1 MSNKIFNQIIDSLT
15 IHGEPDNSL
24 LECVKALSKQQLY
37 EMGFNCRTFSEEELE
52 NITPD
57 NLVNQI
63 PLNIKNYYDFTP
75 RELFLNA
82 LKIFTEQCKVE
93 LPLSEK
99 IKKELDAIKDEL
111 FSDTGFLMSRG
122 ILFLFQNEGT
132 VTPVLPKENAKIF
145 AEILAS
151 DPELNHAEN
160 MMDFHKYAAVL
171 TQLYGICP
179 VSIFME
185 IWNRD
190 YPDKQIPDK
199 SEFKRV
205 LKNCYSVTTHFYLVG
220 NSLIAPQIQ
229 GRDLIEK
236 IKEARMNLS
245 VYMPSAEE
253 IKECFNCYDYDE
265 KSDAFRSI
273 KQLLVRT
280 TKDSDYAEHI
290 TYSIFSMIK
299 AGTDIT
305 KMEDFLMEEFG
316 VTFDKKTAPKFFQ
329 MLMAMGMQCHL
340 WTKWGNTGI
349 TGLLNLLNEAK
360 SLSL

>member
-1 MSNKIFNQIIDSLT
+1 MSNKNFNQIIDSLT
-15 IHGEPDNSL
+15 IHGEADNSL

-37 EMGFNCRTFSEEELE
+37 QMGFNCRTFSKEELE

-99 IKKELDAIKDEL
+99 IKTELDAIKKDL
-111 FSDTGFLMSRG
+111 FSDTAFLMSRG

-190 YPDKQIPDK
+190 YPDKQISDK

-220 NSLIAPQIQ
+220 SSLIAPQIQ
-229 GRDLIEK
+229 GRDVIEK

-245 VYMPSAEE
+245 VYMPSAAE
-253 IKECFNCYDYDE
+253 IKECFRCYDYDE
-265 KSDAFRSI
+265 KSDAFRTI

-316 VTFDKKTAPKFFQ
+316 VTFDKKTASKFFQ

-360 SLSL
+360 SL